1 MTSDTDTAPGRL
13 ELVRQFVNTRDID
26 DDLDD
31 IADPAAL
38 EGWLREHDLS
48 AGPATAGDVAR
59 FTDVREGLRALLLA
73 NNGEP
78 RDADAIAR
86 LDAVAATVPVSV
98 RFGDDY
104 CALEPEG
111 KGLDG
116 ALGSILGLVHTAM
129 RDGTFQRLKACREHT
144 CAWAFYDHS
153 RNRSATWCSMEVCGN
168 RAKARAYRAR
178 HAKGKQG
185 S

>member
-1 MTSDTDTAPGRL
+1 MASDTAPGRL
-13 ELVRQFVNTRDID
+13 ELVREFVNTWDID
-26 DDLDD
+26 EDVDT
-31 IADPAAL
+31 IATPDGLQA
-38 EGWLREHDLS
+38 WLAGHDLPS
-48 AGPATAGDVAR
+48 GQAGESDVQR
-59 FTDVREGLRALLLA
+59 FTEVREGLRALLLA

-78 RDADAIAR
+78 RDRAAIER

-98 RFGDDY
+98 RFGDDN

-129 RDGTFQRLKACREHT
+129 RDGTFQRLKVCREHT

-178 HAKGKQG
+178 HGKQAG
-185 S
+185 KP

>member
-1 MTSDTDTAPGRL
+1 MASDTAPGRL
-13 ELVRQFVNTRDID
+13 ELVREFVNTRDID
-26 DDLDD
+26 DDLDH
-31 IADPAAL
+31 IATPDAL
-38 EGWLREHDLS
+38 EAWLGERDLS
-48 AGPATAGDVAR
+48 TGKATAADVQR
-59 FTDVREGLRALLLA
+59 FADAREGLRALLLA

-78 RDADAIAR
+78 LDRAAVAR
-86 LDAVAATVPVSV
+86 LDAVAARVPVSV

-111 KGLDG
+111 KGLDA

-129 RDGTFQRLKACREHT
+129 RDGTFGRLKACREHT

-178 HAKGKQG
+178 HAKRRQ
-185 S
+185 SA

>member
-1 MTSDTDTAPGRL
+1 MTSDVAPGRL

-26 DDLDD
+26 DGLDE
-31 IADPAAL
+31 IATPAAL
-38 EGWLREHDLS
+38 VAWL
-48 AGPATAGDVAR
+48 AGHGLGTEAATAADVAR
-59 FTDVREGLRALLLA
+59 FAEVREGLRALLLS

-78 RDADAIAR
+78 RDREAVAR
-86 LDAVAATVPVSV
+86 LDAVAASVPVHM
-98 RFGDDY
+98 RFADDD
-104 CALEPEG
+104 CALEPDG

-116 ALGSILGLVHTAM
+116 ALATILGVVHGAT

-144 CAWAFYDHS
+144 CEWAFYDHS

-178 HAKGKQG
+178 HAKGKRQR
-185 S
+185 

>member
-1 MTSDTDTAPGRL
+1 
-13 ELVRQFVNTRDID
+13 LVRQFVNTRDID

-31 IADPAAL
+31 IATPAAL
-38 EGWLREHDLS
+38 EAWLSEHDLS
-48 AGPATAGDVAR
+48 IGTASAADVAR
-59 FTDVREGLRALLLA
+59 FADVREGLRALLLS
-73 NNGEP
+73 NTGEP
-78 RDADAIAR
+78 RDSEAVAR

-98 RFGDDY
+98 RFGDDD

-116 ALGSILGLVHTAM
+116 ALGSILGVVHTAM

-144 CAWAFYDHS
+144 CEWAFYDHS

-168 RAKARAYRAR
+168 RAKARAYRER
-178 HAKGKQG
+178 HGKGKQ
-185 S
+185 

>member
-1 MTSDTDTAPGRL
+1 VTSDTAPGRL
-13 ELVRQFVNTRDID
+13 ELVREFVNTRDID
-26 DDLDD
+26 EDLDD
-31 IADPAAL
+31 IATPDAL
-38 EGWLREHDLS
+38 QAWLAGHDLPS
-48 AGPATAGDVAR
+48 APATESDVAR
-59 FTDVREGLRALLLA
+59 FAEVREGLRALLLA

-78 RDADAIAR
+78 RDRDAIAR

-98 RFGDDY
+98 RFGDDS

-111 KGLDG
+111 QGLDG

-129 RDGTFQRLKACREHT
+129 RDGTFQRLKACRDHT

-178 HAKGKQG
+178 HGKNK
-185 S
+185 

>member
-1 MTSDTDTAPGRL
+1 VTSDTAPGRL
-13 ELVRQFVNTRDID
+13 ELIREFVNTRDMD
-26 DDLDD
+26 DEVTGGEVDH
-31 IADPAAL
+31 IASPQAL
-38 EGWLREHDLS
+38 QTWLAEHDLGTGAAS
-48 AGPATAGDVAR
+48 AADVAR
-59 FTDVREGLRALLLA
+59 FADVREGLRALLLA
-73 NNGEP
+73 NNGEE
-78 RDADAIAR
+78 RDAAAVAR

-98 RFGDDY
+98 RFGDDT

-178 HAKGKQG
+178 HGKAK
-185 S
+185 

>member
-1 MTSDTDTAPGRL
+1 VTSDTAPGRL
-13 ELVRQFVNTRDID
+13 ELVREFVNTRDID

-31 IADPAAL
+31 IASPDAL
-38 EGWLREHDLS
+38 EKWLAGHDL
-48 AGPATAGDVAR
+48 ATGAANEADVAR
-59 FTDVREGLRALLLA
+59 FADVREGLRALMLA

-78 RDADAIAR
+78 RDEDAVAR

-98 RFGDDY
+98 RFGDES

-144 CAWAFYDHS
+144 CEWAFYDHS

-168 RAKARAYRAR
+168 RAKARAFRAR
-178 HAKGKQG
+178 HAKGSK
-185 S
+185 ST

>member
-1 MTSDTDTAPGRL
+1 M
-13 ELVRQFVNTRDID
+13 RQFVNTRDID

-31 IADPAAL
+31 IASPAAL
-38 EGWLREHDLS
+38 EGWLGEHGLS
-48 AGPATAGDVAR
+48 AGPATGRDVAR
-59 FTDVREGLRALLLA
+59 FADVREGLRALMLA

-78 RDADAIAR
+78 RDRDAIAR
-86 LDAVAATVPVSV
+86 LDEVAATVPVSV

-178 HAKGKQG
+178 HATGKQR